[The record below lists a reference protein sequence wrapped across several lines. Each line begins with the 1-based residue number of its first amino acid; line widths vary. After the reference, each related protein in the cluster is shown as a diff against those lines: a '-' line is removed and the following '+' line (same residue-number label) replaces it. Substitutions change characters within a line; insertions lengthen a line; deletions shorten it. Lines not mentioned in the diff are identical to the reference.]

1 MARNWL
7 NCSFSDLL
15 GDRKSSF
22 FWTWLEHIR
31 TSDLVA
37 SLRARC
43 RSDSYDA
50 VRRGIIFLEYLAY
63 CILYIPHI
71 FMSATCYWGVPET
84 SCRKREREK
93 GRQGKREVCD
103 TNGFNVYGGHKVCS
117 AGCVS
122 RMRRLY
128 FSRHDRIVHL
138 PLRSLYDRI
147 FLTFCVCLTLSLKSF
162 MYNVTQVFRLFVITL
177 F

>member
-22 FWTWLEHIR
+22 FWTWLQHIR
-31 TSDLVA
+31 TSDSVA
-37 SLRARC
+37 SLRARR

-50 VRRGIIFLEYLAY
+50 VGLGIIFLEYLAY

-71 FMSATCYWGVPET
+71 FMNATCSWGVLEI
-84 SCRKREREK
+84 SCRERE
-93 GRQGKREVCD
+93 GRREVIRTDSMFMVVIKFALLAMFLVCVAYIFHVTTVSCIYHCD
-103 TNGFNVYGGHKVCS
+103 RCTIES
-117 AGCVS
+117 
-122 RMRRLY
+122 
-128 FSRHDRIVHL
+128 
-138 PLRSLYDRI
+138 
-147 FLTFCVCLTLSLKSF
+147 FCVCLTLSLKSF
-162 MYNVTQVFRLFVITL
+162 MYNVTQLCRLFVIIP